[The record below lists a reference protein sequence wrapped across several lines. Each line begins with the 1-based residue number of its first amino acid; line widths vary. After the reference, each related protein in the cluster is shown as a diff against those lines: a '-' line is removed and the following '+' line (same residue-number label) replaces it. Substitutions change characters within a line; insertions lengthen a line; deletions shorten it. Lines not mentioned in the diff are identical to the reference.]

1 MNKQLWK
8 PSQSRIE
15 RSQVWQFAQTINQRY
30 NLSLNSYSELY
41 DWSIDNI
48 PAFWQNIWESND
60 VIHSTPYSSVVDDIH
75 KMPGATWF
83 ADSRLNF
90 AENLLRFRDDRT
102 AVHFWGEDQIKTQLS
117 YAELYAEVEKLAH
130 SLREMGLTKGDRVA
144 AFMPNIPETLI
155 AMLATASIG
164 AVWSSTSPDFGIK
177 GVLDRFQQINPKV
190 VIAADGYLY
199 GGKYINTLDKLNA
212 IIESLPSV
220 EAVVVATYVEK
231 PELGHIN
238 NGIFWDDFLAKEPTP
253 LVFEQLP
260 FDHPLYIMYSSG
272 TTGLPKSIVHCA
284 GGVLLQ
290 HLKEHKLHAD
300 MGRDKTLFYFTTC
313 GWMMWNWLVSGLA
326 TGGAI
331 VLFDGNPLKPDN
343 RIMLKMIDAL
353 NINIFGTSAKY
364 IDTLENMGITPK
376 NLSEFSSLETIL
388 STGSPLL
395 EKSFDYVY
403 RDWKSDVLLASMS
416 GGTDIVSCF
425 AGGVPW
431 LPIHRGELQCR
442 MLGMKVEALDE
453 QGHPIIGEKGEL
465 ACSAAFPV
473 MPIYFLNDQDGKKYH
488 EAYFDVYPNIWC
500 HGDYVDIN
508 EHGGVR
514 FFGRSDAT
522 LNPGGVRL
530 GTADL
535 YRVVEALPEISDS
548 VAVGQRW
555 DGDERILLF
564 VMLNDG
570 AVFNDDLQISIK
582 KAIRDKCSPRHVP
595 ALIIETKAIPYTLSG
610 KKVELAIKK
619 LIHGEAVKNKDA
631 LSNPDS
637 LDFYQQLTFN
647 LEYK

>member
-1 MNKQLWK
+1 MNKQLWA

-15 RSQVWQFAQTINQRY
+15 NSQVWQFAQTVNQRY
-30 NLSLNSYSELY
+30 DLSLNSYGDLY
-41 DWSIDNI
+41 DWSIGNI

-60 VIHSTPYSSVVDDIH
+60 VIHSTPFSSVVDDIH

-83 ADSRLNF
+83 AESRLNF
-90 AENLLRFRDDRT
+90 AENLLRFRDDQT
-102 AVHFWGEDQIKTQLS
+102 AVHFWGEDQVITQLS
-117 YAELYAEVEKLAH
+117 YAELFAEVEKLAH

-212 IIESLPSV
+212 IVDSLPSV
-220 EAVVVATYVEK
+220 EVVVVAKYIEK
-231 PELGHIN
+231 PELDNIN
-238 NGIFWDDFLAKEPTP
+238 NGVFWDDFLAKEPAA

-300 MGRDKTLFYFTTC
+300 MNRDKTLFYFTTC

-331 VLFDGNPLKPDN
+331 VLFDGNPLKPDKS
-343 RIMLKMIDAL
+343 ILLKMIDEL

-364 IDTLENMGITPK
+364 IDTLENMGIKPK
-376 NLSEFSSLETIL
+376 NLSKFPSLETIL

-403 RDWKSDVLLASMS
+403 RDWKEDVLLASIS

-431 LPIHRGELQCR
+431 LPVHRGELQCS
-442 MLGMKVEALDE
+442 MLGMKMEALDE
-453 QGHPIIGEKGEL
+453 NGQAVIGEKGEL
-465 ACSAAFPV
+465 TCSAAFPV
-473 MPIYFLNDQDGKKYH
+473 MPIYFLNDEDGKKYH
-488 EAYFDVYPNIWC
+488 DAYFDVYPNIWC

-535 YRVVEALPEISDS
+535 YHVVEALPEVADS

-555 DGDERILLF
+555 DGDERIILF
-564 VMLNDG
+564 IILNDG
-570 AVFNDDLQISIK
+570 AVLDDDLQSTVK
-582 KAIRDKCSPRHVP
+582 KAIKDKCSPRHVP

-631 LSNPDS
+631 LSNPES
-637 LDFYQQLTFN
+637 LVFYQELT
-647 LEYK
+647 LI

>member
-8 PSQSRIE
+8 PSLTRIE
-15 RSQVWQFAQTINQRY
+15 NSQVWQFAQTINQRY
-30 NLSLNSYSELY
+30 GLSLNSYSELY

-117 YAELYAEVEKLAH
+117 YAELYTEVEKLAH

-231 PELGHIN
+231 PELSHIN
-238 NGIFWDDFLAKEPTP
+238 NGILWDEFLAKEPTP
-253 LVFEQLP
+253 LAFEQLP

-326 TGGAI
+326 TGGTI

-343 RIMLKMIDAL
+343 SIMLKMIDAL

-376 NLSEFSSLETIL
+376 NLSEFPSLETIL

-431 LPIHRGELQCR
+431 LPVHRGELQCR

-453 QGHPIIGEKGEL
+453 QGHAIIGEKGEL

-473 MPIYFLNDQDGKKYH
+473 MPIYFLNDQEGKKYH

-564 VMLNDG
+564 IMLNDG

-619 LIHGEAVKNKDA
+619 LIHGENVKNKDA
-631 LSNPDS
+631 LSNPES
-637 LDFYQQLTFN
+637 LDFYQQLTFT
-647 LEYK
+647 

>member
-1 MNKQLWK
+1 
-8 PSQSRIE
+8 
-15 RSQVWQFAQTINQRY
+15 
-30 NLSLNSYSELY
+30 
-41 DWSIDNI
+41 
-48 PAFWQNIWESND
+48 QNIWESSD

-83 ADSRLNF
+83 TDSRLNF
-90 AENLLRFRDDRT
+90 AENLLRFRDDLT
-102 AVHFWGEDQIKTQLS
+102 AVHFWGEEQIKTQLS
-117 YAELYAEVEKLAH
+117 YAELYTEVEKLAH

-144 AFMPNIPETLI
+144 AFMPNVPETLI

-212 IIESLPSV
+212 IIEFLPSV
-220 EAVVVATYVEK
+220 EVVVVAKYVEK
-231 PELGHIN
+231 PELSNIN
-238 NGIFWDDFLAKEPTP
+238 NAIFWDDFLAKEPAP

-300 MGRDKTLFYFTTC
+300 MSRDKTLFYFTTC

-331 VLFDGNPLKPDN
+331 VLFDGNPLKPDTS
-343 RIMLKMIDAL
+343 ILLKMIDEL
-353 NINIFGTSAKY
+353 GINIFGTSAKY

-376 NLSEFSSLETIL
+376 QLSQFPSLETIL

-403 RDWKSDVLLASMS
+403 RDWKDDVLLASIS

-431 LPIHRGELQCR
+431 LPVHRGELQCR
-442 MLGMKVEALDE
+442 MLGMKVEALNE
-453 QGHPIIGEKGEL
+453 NGQAIIGEKGEL
-465 ACSAAFPV
+465 VCSAAFPV
-473 MPIYFLNDQDGKKYH
+473 MPIYFLNDEGGKKYH
-488 EAYFDVYPNIWC
+488 DAYFDVYPNIWC

-535 YRVVEALPEISDS
+535 YRVVEALPEIVDS

-564 VMLNDG
+564 IILNDG
-570 AVFNDDLQISIK
+570 AVFNDALQISLK
-582 KAIRDKCSPRHVP
+582 KAIKDKCSPRHVP
-595 ALIIETKAIPYTLSG
+595 ALIIQTNAIPYTLSG

-619 LIHGEAVKNKDA
+619 LLHGEEVKNKDA

-637 LDFYQQLTFN
+637 LDFYQHLTFT
-647 LEYK
+647 

>member
-15 RSQVWQFAQTINQRY
+15 NSQVWQFAQTINERY
-30 NLSLNSYSELY
+30 GLSLNSYSELY

-48 PAFWQNIWESND
+48 PVFWENIWESND
-60 VIHSTPYSSVVDDIH
+60 VLHSTPYSAVVDDVH

-83 ADSRLNF
+83 AGSRLNF

-117 YAELYAEVEKLAH
+117 YAELFSEVEKLAH
-130 SLREMGLTKGDRVA
+130 SLREMGVTKGDRVA

-155 AMLATASIG
+155 AMLATTSIG
-164 AVWSSTSPDFGIK
+164 AIWSSTSPDFGIK

-199 GGKYINTLDKLNA
+199 GDKYINTLDKLNA
-212 IIESLPSV
+212 IVESLPSV
-220 EAVVVATYVEK
+220 EAVIVAQYVEK
-231 PELGHIN
+231 PELNTIN
-238 NGIFWDDFLAKEPTP
+238 IGIFWDDFLADEPAP

-290 HLKEHKLHAD
+290 HLKEHKLHVD
-300 MGRDKTLFYFTTC
+300 MSRDKTLFYFTTC

-331 VLFDGNPLKPDN
+331 VLFDGNPLKPDKS
-343 RIMLKMIDAL
+343 ILLKMIDEL

-376 NLSEFSSLETIL
+376 ELSGFPSLETIL

-403 RDWKSDVLLASMS
+403 RDWKEDVLLASMS

-431 LPIHRGELQCR
+431 LPVHRGELQCC
-442 MLGMKVEALDE
+442 MLGMKMEALDE
-453 QGHPIIGEKGEL
+453 NGQAIIGDKGEL

-473 MPIYFLNDQDGKKYH
+473 MPIYFLNDEGGKKYH
-488 EAYFDVYPNIWC
+488 DAYFDVYPNIWC

-535 YRVVEALPEISDS
+535 YRVVEALPEIADS

-555 DGDERILLF
+555 DGDERIILF
-564 VMLNDG
+564 VILNDG
-570 AVFNDDLQISIK
+570 AVFNNDLQVTIK
-582 KAIRDKCSPRHVP
+582 KAIKDKCSPRHVP

-619 LIHGEAVKNKDA
+619 LIHGESVKNKDA

-637 LDFYQQLTFN
+637 LDFYQQLSLT
-647 LEYK
+647 

>member
-1 MNKQLWK
+1 MNKQLWT

-15 RSQVWQFAQTINQRY
+15 SSQVWQFAQTVNERY
-30 NLSLNSYSELY
+30 DLSLNSYSELY
-41 DWSIDNI
+41 DWSINNI
-48 PAFWQNIWESND
+48 PVFWQNIWESSD

-83 ADSRLNF
+83 TDSRLNF
-90 AENLLRFRDDRT
+90 AENLLRFRDDLT
-102 AVHFWGEDQIKTQLS
+102 AVHFWGEEQIKTQLS
-117 YAELYAEVEKLAH
+117 YAELYTEVEKLAH

-144 AFMPNIPETLI
+144 AFMPNVPETLI

-212 IIESLPSV
+212 IIEFLPSV
-220 EAVVVATYVEK
+220 EVVVVAKYVEK
-231 PELGHIN
+231 PELSNIN
-238 NGIFWDDFLAKEPTP
+238 NAIFWDDFLAKEPAP
-253 LVFEQLP
+253 LAFEQLP

-300 MGRDKTLFYFTTC
+300 MSRDKTLFYFTTC

-331 VLFDGNPLKPDN
+331 VLFDGNPLKPDTS
-343 RIMLKMIDAL
+343 ILLKMIDEL
-353 NINIFGTSAKY
+353 GINIFGTSAKY

-376 NLSEFSSLETIL
+376 QLSQFPSLETIL

-403 RDWKSDVLLASMS
+403 RDWKDDVLLASIS

-431 LPIHRGELQCR
+431 LPVHRGELQCR
-442 MLGMKVEALDE
+442 MLGMKVEALNE
-453 QGHPIIGEKGEL
+453 NGQAIIGEKGEL
-465 ACSAAFPV
+465 VCSAAFPV
-473 MPIYFLNDQDGKKYH
+473 MPIYFLNDEGGKKYH
-488 EAYFDVYPNIWC
+488 DAYFDVYPNIWC

-535 YRVVEALPEISDS
+535 YRVVEALPEIVDS

-564 VMLNDG
+564 IILNDG
-570 AVFNDDLQISIK
+570 AVFNDALQISLK
-582 KAIRDKCSPRHVP
+582 KAIKDKCSPRHVP
-595 ALIIETKAIPYTLSG
+595 ALIIQTNAIPYTLSG

-619 LIHGEAVKNKDA
+619 LLHGEEVKNKDA
-631 LSNPDS
+631 LSNPES
-637 LDFYQQLTFN
+637 LDFYQQLTFS
-647 LEYK
+647 

>member
-1 MNKQLWK
+1 MNKQLWT

-15 RSQVWQFAQTINQRY
+15 NSQVWPFAQNINKRY
-30 NLSLNSYSELY
+30 DLSLNSYSELY

-48 PAFWQNIWESND
+48 PEFWKNIWESNE

-90 AENLLRFRDDRT
+90 AENLLRFRDGQT
-102 AVHFWGEDQIKTQLS
+102 AVHFWGEDQIKKQLS
-117 YAELYAEVEKLAH
+117 YAELFAEVEKLTH

-199 GGKYINTLDKLNA
+199 GGKYISTLDKLNA
-212 IIESLPSV
+212 IVESLPSV
-220 EAVVVATYVEK
+220 EAVVVAKYVEK
-231 PELGHIN
+231 PELDNIN
-238 NGIFWDDFLAKEPTP
+238 NGIFWDDFLATDPAA

-300 MGRDKTLFYFTTC
+300 MSRDKTLFYFTTC

-331 VLFDGNPLKPDN
+331 VLFDGNPLKPDKS
-343 RIMLKMIDAL
+343 ILLKMIDEL

-364 IDTLENMGITPK
+364 IDTLENMGIKPK
-376 NLSEFSSLETIL
+376 NLSEFPSLETIL

-403 RDWKSDVLLASMS
+403 RDWKEDVLLASMS

-431 LPIHRGELQCR
+431 LPVHRGELQCS
-442 MLGMKVEALDE
+442 MLGMKMEALDE
-453 QGHPIIGEKGEL
+453 NGQAVIGEKGEL
-465 ACSAAFPV
+465 TCSAAFPV
-473 MPIYFLNDQDGKKYH
+473 MPIYFLNDEGGKKYH
-488 EAYFDVYPNIWC
+488 DAYFDVYPNIWC

-508 EHGGVR
+508 KHGGVR

-535 YRVVEALPEISDS
+535 YRVVEALPEIADS
-548 VAVGQRW
+548 VAIGQRW
-555 DGDERILLF
+555 DGDERIILF
-564 VMLNDG
+564 IILNDG
-570 AVFNDDLQISIK
+570 AVFNEALQTSIK

-595 ALIIETKAIPYTLSG
+595 ALVIETKAIPYTLSG

-631 LSNPDS
+631 LSNPES
-637 LDFYQQLTFN
+637 LDFYQQLTFS
-647 LEYK
+647 

>member
-1 MNKQLWK
+1 MNKQLWA

-15 RSQVWQFAQTINQRY
+15 NSQVWQFAQTVNQRY
-30 NLSLNSYSELY
+30 DLSLNSYGDLY
-41 DWSIDNI
+41 DWSIGNI

-60 VIHSTPYSSVVDDIH
+60 VIHSTPFSSVVDDIH

-83 ADSRLNF
+83 AESRLNF
-90 AENLLRFRDDRT
+90 AENLLRFRDDQT
-102 AVHFWGEDQIKTQLS
+102 AVHFWGEDQVITQLS
-117 YAELYAEVEKLAH
+117 YAELFAEVEKLAH
-130 SLREMGLTKGDRVA
+130 SLREMGLSKGDRVA

-212 IIESLPSV
+212 IVDSLPSV
-220 EAVVVATYVEK
+220 EVVVVAKYIEK
-231 PELGHIN
+231 PELDNIN
-238 NGIFWDDFLAKEPTP
+238 NGVFWDDFLAKEPAA

-300 MGRDKTLFYFTTC
+300 MNRDKTLFYFTTC

-331 VLFDGNPLKPDN
+331 VLFDGNPLKPDKS
-343 RIMLKMIDAL
+343 ILLKMIDEL

-364 IDTLENMGITPK
+364 IDTLENMGINPE
-376 NLSEFSSLETIL
+376 NLSKFPSLETIL

-403 RDWKSDVLLASMS
+403 RDWKEDVLLASIS

-431 LPIHRGELQCR
+431 LPVHRGELQCS
-442 MLGMKVEALDE
+442 MLGMKMEALDE
-453 QGHPIIGEKGEL
+453 NGQAVIGEKGEL
-465 ACSAAFPV
+465 TCSAAFPV
-473 MPIYFLNDQDGKKYH
+473 MPIYFLNDEDGKKYH
-488 EAYFDVYPNIWC
+488 DAYFDVYPNIWC

-535 YRVVEALPEISDS
+535 YRVVEALPEVADS

-555 DGDERILLF
+555 DGDERIILF
-564 VMLNDG
+564 IILNDG
-570 AVFNDDLQISIK
+570 AVLDDDLQNTVK
-582 KAIRDKCSPRHVP
+582 KAIKDKCSPRHVP

-610 KKVELAIKK
+610 KKVELVIKK
-619 LIHGEAVKNKDA
+619 LIHGEVVKNKDA

-647 LEYK
+647 

>member
-1 MNKQLWK
+1 MNKQLWA

-15 RSQVWQFAQTINQRY
+15 NSQVWQFAQTVNQRY
-30 NLSLNSYSELY
+30 DLSLNSYGDLY
-41 DWSIDNI
+41 DWSIGNI

-60 VIHSTPYSSVVDDIH
+60 VIHSTPFSSVVDDIH

-83 ADSRLNF
+83 AESRLNF
-90 AENLLRFRDDRT
+90 AENLLRFRDDQT
-102 AVHFWGEDQIKTQLS
+102 AVHFWGEDQVITQLS
-117 YAELYAEVEKLAH
+117 YAELFAEVEKLAH
-130 SLREMGLTKGDRVA
+130 SLREMGLSKGDRVA

-212 IIESLPSV
+212 IVDSLPSV
-220 EAVVVATYVEK
+220 EVVVVAKYIEK
-231 PELGHIN
+231 PELDNIN
-238 NGIFWDDFLAKEPTP
+238 NGVFWDDFLAKEPAA

-300 MGRDKTLFYFTTC
+300 MNRDKTLFYFTTC

-331 VLFDGNPLKPDN
+331 VLFDGNPLKPD
-343 RIMLKMIDAL
+343 ISILLKMIDEL

-364 IDTLENMGITPK
+364 IDTLENMGIKPK
-376 NLSEFSSLETIL
+376 NLSKFPSLETIL

-403 RDWKSDVLLASMS
+403 RDWKEDVLLASIS

-431 LPIHRGELQCR
+431 LPVHRGELQCS
-442 MLGMKVEALDE
+442 MLGMKMEALDE
-453 QGHPIIGEKGEL
+453 NGQAVIGEKGEL
-465 ACSAAFPV
+465 TCSAAFPV
-473 MPIYFLNDQDGKKYH
+473 MPIYFLNDEDGKKYH
-488 EAYFDVYPNIWC
+488 DAYFDVYPNIWC

-535 YRVVEALPEISDS
+535 YHVVEALPEVADS

-555 DGDERILLF
+555 DGDERIILF
-564 VMLNDG
+564 IILNDG
-570 AVFNDDLQISIK
+570 AVLDDDLQSTVK
-582 KAIRDKCSPRHVP
+582 KAIKDKCSPRHVP

-631 LSNPDS
+631 LSNPES
-637 LDFYQQLTFN
+637 LVFYQELT
-647 LEYK
+647 LI

>member
-1 MNKQLWK
+1 MNKQLWS

-15 RSQVWQFAQTINQRY
+15 NSQVWQFAKTINQRY
-30 NLSLNSYSELY
+30 GLSLNSYSELY
-41 DWSIDNI
+41 DWSIDDI
-48 PAFWQNIWESND
+48 PAFWKNIWESNE
-60 VIHSTPYSSVVDDIH
+60 VIHSVPYSSVVDDIH

-90 AENLLRFRDDRT
+90 AENLLRFRDDST
-102 AVHFWGEDQIKTQLS
+102 AVHFWGEDQIKSQLS
-117 YAELYAEVEKLAH
+117 YAELFVEVEKLAH
-130 SLREMGLTKGDRVA
+130 SLREMGLSKGDRVA

-199 GGKYINTLDKLNA
+199 GGKYISTLDKLTA
-212 IIESLPSV
+212 IVESLPSV
-220 EAVVVATYVEK
+220 EKVIIAQYIEK
-231 PELGHIN
+231 PDVSTIS
-238 NGIFWDDFLAKEPTP
+238 NGVFWKDFLAVNPSALT
-253 LVFEQLP
+253 FEQLP

-300 MGRDKTLFYFTTC
+300 MSRDKTLFYFTTC

-326 TGGAI
+326 TGGVI
-331 VLFDGNPLKPDN
+331 VLFDGNPFKPD
-343 RIMLKMIDAL
+343 RGILLKMIDEL

-376 NLSEFSSLETIL
+376 ELSDFPSLETIL

-403 RDWKSDVLLASMS
+403 RNWKEDVLLASIS

-431 LPIHRGELQCR
+431 LPVHRGELQCR
-442 MLGMKVEALDE
+442 MLGMRVEALDE
-453 QGHPIIGEKGEL
+453 NGRAIIGDKGEL
-465 ACSAAFPV
+465 ACSAGFPV
-473 MPIYFLNDQDGKKYH
+473 MPIYFLNDEDGKKYH
-488 EAYFDVYPNIWC
+488 DAYFDVYPNIWC

-535 YRVVEALPEISDS
+535 YRVVEALPDISDS

-555 DGDERILLF
+555 DGDERIILF
-564 VMLNDG
+564 IMLNDG
-570 AVFNDDLQISIK
+570 AKFNDALQTTINK
-582 KAIRDKCSPRHVP
+582 TIRDQCSPRHVP

-619 LIHGEAVKNKDA
+619 LIHGEDVKNKDA
-631 LSNPDS
+631 LSNPES
-637 LDFYQQLTFN
+637 LNFYQQLTFT
-647 LEYK
+647 

>member
-1 MNKQLWK
+1 MNKQLWA

-15 RSQVWQFAQTINQRY
+15 NSQVWQFAQTVNQRY
-30 NLSLNSYSELY
+30 DLSLNSYGDLY
-41 DWSIDNI
+41 DWSIGNI

-60 VIHSTPYSSVVDDIH
+60 VIHSTPFSSVVDDIH

-83 ADSRLNF
+83 AESRLNF
-90 AENLLRFRDDRT
+90 AENLLRFRDDQT
-102 AVHFWGEDQIKTQLS
+102 AVHFWGEDQVITQLS
-117 YAELYAEVEKLAH
+117 YAELFAEVEKLAH
-130 SLREMGLTKGDRVA
+130 SLREMGLSKGDRVA

-212 IIESLPSV
+212 IVDSLPSV
-220 EAVVVATYVEK
+220 EVVVVAKYIEK
-231 PELGHIN
+231 PELDNIN
-238 NGIFWDDFLAKEPTP
+238 NGVFWDDFLAKEPAA

-300 MGRDKTLFYFTTC
+300 MNRDKTLFYFTTC

-331 VLFDGNPLKPDN
+331 VLFDGNPLKPDKS
-343 RIMLKMIDAL
+343 ILLKMIDEL

-364 IDTLENMGITPK
+364 IDTLENMGINPE
-376 NLSEFSSLETIL
+376 NLSKFPSLETIL

-403 RDWKSDVLLASMS
+403 RDWKEDVLLASIS

-431 LPIHRGELQCR
+431 LPVHRGELQCS
-442 MLGMKVEALDE
+442 MLGMKMEALDE
-453 QGHPIIGEKGEL
+453 NGQAVIGEKGEL
-465 ACSAAFPV
+465 TCSAAFPV
-473 MPIYFLNDQDGKKYH
+473 MPIYFLNDEDGKKYH
-488 EAYFDVYPNIWC
+488 DAYFDVYPNIWC

-535 YRVVEALPEISDS
+535 YRVVEALPEVADS

-555 DGDERILLF
+555 DGDERIILF
-564 VMLNDG
+564 IILNDG
-570 AVFNDDLQISIK
+570 AVLDDDLQNTVK
-582 KAIRDKCSPRHVP
+582 KAIKDKCSPRHVP

-631 LSNPDS
+631 LSNPES
-637 LDFYQQLTFN
+637 LVFYQELT
-647 LEYK
+647 LI

>member
-1 MNKQLWK
+1 MNKQLWT

-15 RSQVWQFAQTINQRY
+15 SSQVWQFAQTVNERY
-30 NLSLNSYSELY
+30 DLSLNSYSELY
-41 DWSIDNI
+41 DWSINNI
-48 PAFWQNIWESND
+48 PVFWQNIWESSD

-83 ADSRLNF
+83 TDSRLNF
-90 AENLLRFRDDRT
+90 AENLLRFRDDLT
-102 AVHFWGEDQIKTQLS
+102 AVHFWGEEQIKTQLS
-117 YAELYAEVEKLAH
+117 YAELYTEVEKLAH

-144 AFMPNIPETLI
+144 AFMPNVPETLI

-212 IIESLPSV
+212 IIEFLPSV
-220 EAVVVATYVEK
+220 EVVVVAKYVEK
-231 PELGHIN
+231 PELSNIN
-238 NGIFWDDFLAKEPTP
+238 NAIFWDDFLAKEPAP

-300 MGRDKTLFYFTTC
+300 MSRDKTLFYFTTC

-331 VLFDGNPLKPDN
+331 VLFDGNPLKPDTS
-343 RIMLKMIDAL
+343 ILLKMIDEL
-353 NINIFGTSAKY
+353 GINIFGTSAKY

-376 NLSEFSSLETIL
+376 QLSQFPSLETIL

-403 RDWKSDVLLASMS
+403 RDWKDDVLLASIS

-431 LPIHRGELQCR
+431 LPVHRGELQCR
-442 MLGMKVEALDE
+442 MLGMKVEALNE
-453 QGHPIIGEKGEL
+453 NGQAIIGEKGEL
-465 ACSAAFPV
+465 VCSAAFPV
-473 MPIYFLNDQDGKKYH
+473 MPIYFLNDEGGKKYH
-488 EAYFDVYPNIWC
+488 DAYFDVYPNIWC

-535 YRVVEALPEISDS
+535 YRVVEALPEIVDS

-564 VMLNDG
+564 IILNDG
-570 AVFNDDLQISIK
+570 AVFNDALQISLK
-582 KAIRDKCSPRHVP
+582 KAIKDKCSPRHVP
-595 ALIIETKAIPYTLSG
+595 ALIIQTNAIPYTLSG

-619 LIHGEAVKNKDA
+619 LLHGEEVKNKDA

-637 LDFYQQLTFN
+637 LDFYQHLTFT
-647 LEYK
+647 